1 MTGPNSTG
9 MGPDVASDFAEAL
22 SYSLVGS
29 HVDEDSSYAV
39 LLADLAA
46 VAGSKAAAARALG
59 VSPTTFYRWV
69 SGRSSR
75 PGRPAQRPSVPK
87 ATIVKAIRAR
97 QLPPDLAQRIRDK
110 RSTIKITGIVCVS
123 NDCRQRTIH
132 PGRDFPAAV
141 QGGIIDA
148 WSAGRDGDAEDI
160 TWAAVDQFYAPGMY
174 VQTVT
179 NIEWE
184 NNG

>member
-1 MTGPNSTG
+1 M
-9 MGPDVASDFAEAL
+9 ASDFSEAL
-22 SYSLVGS
+22 SLSLTGRR
-29 HVDEDSSYAV
+29 HVDEDSSYAE

-46 VAGSKAAAARALG
+46 AAGSKAAAARALG

-97 QLPPDLAQRIRDK
+97 QLSPDLAQRIRDK
-110 RSTIKITGIVCVS
+110 RATIKIKGYFIVS
-123 NDCRQRTIH
+123 SDSRKHPRTIH
-132 PGRDFPAAV
+132 CGRDFPASV
-141 QGGIIDA
+141 QGEILDA
-148 WSAGRDGDAEDI
+148 WLDGNDELAEQITFDAIGEYYVEGMDI
-160 TWAAVDQFYAPGMY
+160 DGIVS
-174 VQTVT
+174 
-179 NIEWE
+179 IEWE